1 MARFTWLMPNVDKDL
16 EKKAMNTLET
26 MGNDVKSLSQQ
37 RCPVDTGTLRN
48 SAMVARDDGAKKVQ
62 VGYGGAAASY
72 SIRQHEDTSLHH
84 NAPGQAKFLESA
96 ATEVIDKFKKGQ
108 YKINI

>member
-1 MARFTWLMPNVDKDL
+1 MARFIWLMPAVDKEL

-26 MGNDVKSLSQQ
+26 MGNEVKSLSQQ

-72 SIRQHEDTSLHH
+72 SIRQHEDMSLHH
-84 NAPGQAKFLESA
+84 NVGQAKFLETA
-96 ATEVIDKFKKGQ
+96 ATEVIDKYNKG
-108 YKINI
+108 KFTLNI